1 MEFKKYKRKAIAE
14 LRKVTDAEVMSRS
27 LASNISISMVDK
39 DNGSPVIGDMV
50 ARNPDNHSDQWLVA
64 KEYFNDNFE
73 EQK

>member
-39 DNGSPVIGDMV
+39 DNGSPVLLSSLTNAQI
-50 ARNPDNHSDQWLVA
+50 
-64 KEYFNDNFE
+64 
-73 EQK
+73 